1 MTVKRTDIEIMAP
14 VGCMES
20 LHAAIAAGADAIYFG
35 VGVLNMRA
43 KSAVNFTLDD
53 LANIVRIAHE
63 AGVKTYL
70 TVNTILYDNEM
81 EAVREVIDRALKE
94 GIDAIIA
101 ADVAAIMYARK
112 VGMEVHISTQC
123 NISNIEAVE
132 FYSQWADVVV
142 LARELSLENI
152 SAICKSVSVPIEVFV
167 HGALCVSY
175 SGRCYASW
183 HCFKRSANRG
193 DCAQFCRLPF
203 DLIDADGKVLER
215 DRHLLSLRDLN
226 RSASLEQLLD
236 AGVSS
241 FKIEGRLKDVSYV
254 KNITAHYR
262 QCLDEILQ
270 RRPDEFERSSYGA
283 TRFDFTP
290 NPLRS
295 FNRGFTEYFLYER
308 TPDLASLSTPK
319 SVGEYVG
326 RVTAVEGRNLIVSP
340 EGTAHTEGFHAGDG
354 LCFYDEENRLS
365 GFRVNNV
372 DGKRLCL
379 TEKSRAAVGQSL
391 YRNHDAAFERT
402 MSRPTAER
410 YIQVDVVLK
419 ETSQGYS
426 LSLSDEAGRSI
437 SQHYPVEKQTALK
450 PQRERIVKELS
461 KLGAEPFVA
470 RNVFVESDGEPFI
483 PASTLANW
491 RRECVQQLSE
501 QPFPNLLPDTL
512 PAAEQTTALPV
523 AHAEY
528 SANVANSMARRV
540 CQEHGAIEVSSAYEL
555 KENSIPEY
563 LMRCKYC
570 ILYQLGQCKRG
581 RSKMQLNRRVP
592 LAFKEPLSLRTSD
605 GRTFPLH
612 FDCRVCEMLVCV
624 PEQ

>member
-1 MTVKRTDIEIMAP
+1 MKRKIELLAP
-14 VGCMES
+14 ARNLQCGIEA
-20 LHAAIAAGADAIYFG
+20 LRHGADAVYIGGPAFG
-35 VGVLNMRA
+35 ARRAAGNTIEDIKELCCFAHRFGAKVYVTLNTILFEDEISEA
-43 KSAVNFTLDD
+43 EA
-53 LANIVRIAHE
+53 LAWKLYE
-63 AGVKTYL
+63 AGV
-70 TVNTILYDNEM
+70 D
-81 EAVREVIDRALKE
+81 ALIVQDLAFLKLNLPP
-94 GIDAIIA
+94 IPLHA
-101 ADVAAIMYARK
+101 
-112 VGMEVHISTQC
+112 STQMD
-123 NISNIEAVE
+123 NRTAEKARFLEAKG
-132 FYSQWADVVV
+132 FTQIV

-203 DLIDADGKVLER
+203 DLIDDDGKVLER

-372 DGKRLCL
+372 DGKHLCL

-612 FDCRVCEMLVCV
+612 FDCRVCEMLVCA

>member
-1 MTVKRTDIEIMAP
+1 MKRKIELLAP
-14 VGCMES
+14 ARNLQCGIEA
-20 LHAAIAAGADAIYFG
+20 LRHGADAVYIGGPAFG
-35 VGVLNMRA
+35 ARRAAGNTIEDIKELCCFAHRFGAKVYVTLNTILFEDEISEA
-43 KSAVNFTLDD
+43 EA
-53 LANIVRIAHE
+53 LAWKLYE
-63 AGVKTYL
+63 AGV
-70 TVNTILYDNEM
+70 D
-81 EAVREVIDRALKE
+81 ALIVQDLAFLKLNLPP
-94 GIDAIIA
+94 IPLHA
-101 ADVAAIMYARK
+101 
-112 VGMEVHISTQC
+112 STQMD
-123 NISNIEAVE
+123 NRTAEKARFLEAKG
-132 FYSQWADVVV
+132 FTQIV

-152 SAICKSVSVPIEVFV
+152 STICKSVSVPIEVFV

-391 YRNHDAAFERT
+391 FRNHDAAFERT

-612 FDCRVCEMLVCV
+612 FDCRVCEMLVCA

>member
-1 MTVKRTDIEIMAP
+1 MKRKIELLAP
-14 VGCMES
+14 ARNLQCGIEA
-20 LHAAIAAGADAIYFG
+20 LRHGADAVYIGGPAFG
-35 VGVLNMRA
+35 ARRAAGNTIEDIKELCCFAHRFGAKVYVTLNTILFEDEISEA
-43 KSAVNFTLDD
+43 EA
-53 LANIVRIAHE
+53 LAWKLYE
-63 AGVKTYL
+63 AGV
-70 TVNTILYDNEM
+70 D
-81 EAVREVIDRALKE
+81 ALIVQDLAFLKLNLPP
-94 GIDAIIA
+94 IPLHA
-101 ADVAAIMYARK
+101 
-112 VGMEVHISTQC
+112 STQMD
-123 NISNIEAVE
+123 NRTAEKARFLEAKG
-132 FYSQWADVVV
+132 FTQIV

-152 SAICKSVSVPIEVFV
+152 STICKSVSVPIEVFV

-612 FDCRVCEMLVCV
+612 FDCRVCEMLVCA

>member
-1 MTVKRTDIEIMAP
+1 MKRKIELLAP
-14 VGCMES
+14 ARNLQCGIEA
-20 LHAAIAAGADAIYFG
+20 LRHGADAVYIGGPAFG
-35 VGVLNMRA
+35 ARRAAGNTIEDIKELCCFAHRFGAKVYVTLNTILFEDEISEA
-43 KSAVNFTLDD
+43 EA
-53 LANIVRIAHE
+53 LAWKLYE
-63 AGVKTYL
+63 AGV
-70 TVNTILYDNEM
+70 D
-81 EAVREVIDRALKE
+81 ALIVQDLAFLKLNLPP
-94 GIDAIIA
+94 IPLHA
-101 ADVAAIMYARK
+101 
-112 VGMEVHISTQC
+112 STQMD
-123 NISNIEAVE
+123 NRTAEKARFLEAKG
-132 FYSQWADVVV
+132 FTQIV

-326 RVTAVEGRNLIVSP
+326 RVIAVEGRNLIVSS

-372 DGKRLCL
+372 DGKHLCL

-391 YRNHDAAFERT
+391 FRNHDAAFERT

-612 FDCRVCEMLVCV
+612 FDCRVCEMLVCA

>member
-1 MTVKRTDIEIMAP
+1 MKRKIELLAP
-14 VGCMES
+14 ARNLQCGIEA
-20 LHAAIAAGADAIYFG
+20 LRHGADAVYIGGPAFG
-35 VGVLNMRA
+35 ARRAAGNTIEDIKELCCFAHRFGAKVYVTLNTILFEDEISEA
-43 KSAVNFTLDD
+43 EA
-53 LANIVRIAHE
+53 LAWKLYE
-63 AGVKTYL
+63 AGV
-70 TVNTILYDNEM
+70 D
-81 EAVREVIDRALKE
+81 ALIVQDLAFLKLNLPP
-94 GIDAIIA
+94 IPLHA
-101 ADVAAIMYARK
+101 
-112 VGMEVHISTQC
+112 STQMD
-123 NISNIEAVE
+123 NRTAEKARFLEAKG
-132 FYSQWADVVV
+132 FTQIV

-308 TPDLASLSTPK
+308 TSDLASLSTPK

-612 FDCRVCEMLVCV
+612 FDCRVCEMLVCA

>member
-1 MTVKRTDIEIMAP
+1 MKRKIELLAP
-14 VGCMES
+14 ARNLQCGIEA
-20 LHAAIAAGADAIYFG
+20 LRHGADAVYIGGPAFG
-35 VGVLNMRA
+35 ARRAAGNTIEDIKELCCFAHRFGAKVYVTLNTILFEDEISEA
-43 KSAVNFTLDD
+43 EA
-53 LANIVRIAHE
+53 LAWKLYE
-63 AGVKTYL
+63 AGV
-70 TVNTILYDNEM
+70 D
-81 EAVREVIDRALKE
+81 ALIVQDLAFLKLNLPP
-94 GIDAIIA
+94 IPLHA
-101 ADVAAIMYARK
+101 
-112 VGMEVHISTQC
+112 STQMD
-123 NISNIEAVE
+123 NRTAEKARFLEAKG
-132 FYSQWADVVV
+132 FTQIV

-152 SAICKSVSVPIEVFV
+152 FAICKSVSVPIEVFV

-581 RSKMQLNRRVP
+581 RSKIQLNRRVP

-612 FDCRVCEMLVCV
+612 FDCRVCEMLVCA